1 MAMARPTVAHHHSTV
16 IDHSE
21 SAAICRVTSIFSTRP
36 MDSVYCVELRMAAF
50 LLLYVFSSI
59 TQKAILMTFCM
70 MNNIVTS
77 SLFSKPDKD
86 RHIAAIAIKQSTI
99 FSGDSRTFLYRR
111 INSCV
116 LLYGSVTNV
125 VWLYLVIFDFI
136 IIAGYPIRII
146 VLTNRQDKI

>member
-1 MAMARPTVAHHHSTV
+1 MAMARPIVAHHHSTD

-21 SAAICRVTSIFSTRP
+21 SAPICRVTSIFSTRP
-36 MDSVYCVELRMAAF
+36 MDSVYCVELRAF
-50 LLLYVFSSI
+50 LLPYVFSSI
-59 TQKAILMTFCM
+59 TQKAMLMTFCM

-77 SLFSKPDKD
+77 SLFPKLNSD

-116 LLYGSVTNV
+116 LLYGSVTNA